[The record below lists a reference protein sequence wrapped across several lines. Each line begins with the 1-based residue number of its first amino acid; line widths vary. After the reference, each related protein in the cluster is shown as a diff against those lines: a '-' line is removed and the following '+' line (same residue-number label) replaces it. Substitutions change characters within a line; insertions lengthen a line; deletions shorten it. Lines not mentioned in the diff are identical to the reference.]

1 MEDIQNMVG
10 MSLSFILG
18 ILLFFPWATY
28 IIMIAWD
35 CKTYGSIVLE
45 WLVFTDG
52 IVINRIV
59 IINII
64 IIIVVIIS
72 ILIVIQLVV
81 EIADLTCE
89 FCQSVG
95 RFNF

>member
-1 MEDIQNMVG
+1 
-10 MSLSFILG
+10 
-18 ILLFFPWATY
+18 
-28 IIMIAWD
+28 MIAWD